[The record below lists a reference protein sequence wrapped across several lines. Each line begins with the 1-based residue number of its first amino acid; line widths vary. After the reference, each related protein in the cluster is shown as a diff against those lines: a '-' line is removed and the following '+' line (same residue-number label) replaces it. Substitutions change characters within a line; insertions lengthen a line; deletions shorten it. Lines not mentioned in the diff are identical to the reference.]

1 MREADTI
8 LEVIRERGRQ
18 GLPLERVY
26 RLLFNQELYLR
37 AYARLYR
44 NKGAMT
50 PGSTPETVDGM
61 TLGKIAALIDALR
74 QERYRWT
81 PVRRTQ
87 IPKANGKLRPL
98 GLPSWSDKLLQ
109 EVMRSL
115 LEAYYEPQFSNH
127 SHGFRPGRGC
137 HTALNTVQQTWTG
150 TRWFI
155 EGDIAQYYDN
165 INHEVLLTILSEKI
179 HDGRF
184 LRLLRE
190 LLEAGYLEDWKF
202 HHTYSGVP
210 QGGVLSPLL
219 SNVYLNQFDQW
230 VETTLIPANTRGT
243 RQKTNPAYQR
253 IGGQLRR
260 MRKKGQKE
268 GVKELIK
275 QRRKL
280 PTNDPTNPDYRR
292 LFYTRYADDFLLG
305 YVGTRAEAEE
315 IKRQIKEWLAEHLH
329 LTLAEE
335 KTLITHATTQAARF
349 LSYDISTRH
358 ADDWLDKQKRRALNG
373 LIRLAVPASVVEA
386 KCRRYC
392 KKGKVHHRPELLTES
407 DYTIVMN
414 YQQQYRG
421 IVQYY
426 QLAHNVAWFNRLHW
440 FMQGSLAKTLAAKHK
455 STMMKQL
462 RRLKTTTTDPHT
474 GTRLKCLEVRVEREG
489 KAPLIARFGGIS
501 LVRRPQASVT
511 DQLPV
516 ERYRRTELLQR
527 FLADECEL
535 CGSQENVEVHH
546 IRKLADLNTT
556 GRKEKPLWVQRMV
569 ERQRKTLV
577 VCQECHEAIHAG
589 KPTRQRARK

>member
-8 LEVIRERGRQ
+8 LEVIRERGSK

-26 RLLFNQELYLR
+26 RLLFNPELYLR

-61 TLGKIAALIDALR
+61 TLGKIATLIDDLR
-74 QERYRWT
+74 CERYRWT

-87 IPKANGKLRPL
+87 IPKSNGKLRSL
-98 GLPSWSDKLLQ
+98 GLPTWSDKLLQ
-109 EVMRSL
+109 EVIRSL
-115 LEAYYEPQFSNH
+115 LEAYYDPQFSNQ

-137 HTALNTVQQTWTG
+137 HTALQTVEQTWTG

-155 EGDIAQYYDN
+155 EGDIAQYFDT
-165 INHEVLLTILSEKI
+165 INHDILLTILGEKI

-190 LLEAGYLEDWKF
+190 LLEAGYMEDWKF
-202 HHTYSGVP
+202 HRTFSGAP

-230 VETTLIPANTRGT
+230 VKTTLIPAHTRGT

-253 IGGQLRR
+253 IGNQLFR
-260 MRKKGQKE
+260 MRKKGQTV
-268 GVKELIK
+268 GVKELVK

-280 PTNDPTNPDYRR
+280 PTNDPTNADYRR
-292 LFYTRYADDFLLG
+292 LFYIRYADDFLLG
-305 YVGTRAEAEE
+305 YMGTHAEAEE
-315 IKRQIKEWLAEHLH
+315 IKRQIKEWLTDHLR
-329 LTLAEE
+329 LTLSEE

-349 LSYDISTRH
+349 LSYDISTIH

-373 LIRLAVPASVVEA
+373 LIRLSVPASVVEA
-386 KCRRYC
+386 KCRRYY
-392 KKGKVHHRPELLTES
+392 KNGKVHHRAELRTES
-407 DYTIVMN
+407 DYTIVMQ
-414 YQQQYRG
+414 YQQEYRG

-426 QLAHNVAWFNRLHW
+426 QLARNVAWFNKLHW
-440 FMQGSLAKTLAAKHK
+440 VMKRSLLKTLAAKHK
-455 STMMKQL
+455 SSMMKQL
-462 RRLKTTTTDPHT
+462 RRLKTLTTDAGT
-474 GTRLKCLEVRVEREG
+474 GTRLKSIEVRVGREG
-489 KAPLIARFGGIS
+489 KPPLIARFGGIS
-501 LVRRPQASVT
+501 LVRRPQASIT
-511 DQLPV
+511 DPIPL
-516 ERYRRTELLQR
+516 EKYRRTELLQR

-535 CGSQENVEVHH
+535 CGSQANVEVHH
-546 IRKLADLNTT
+546 IRKLADLNTK
-556 GRKEKPLWVQRMV
+556 GRAEKPLWVQRMV

-589 KPTRQRARK
+589 KPTRQRTRT